1 MSLALPCSC
10 GRERD
15 YFDNVFDPA
24 LKAAGS
30 SIEYLGELA
39 QSDRD
44 TLLSTSS
51 AALMPGAWPEP
62 FGLVAIEALAGVC
75 ASSSTKTLPEVG
87 SNTIR
92 PSR

>member
-1 MSLALPCSC
+1 MRDGILMSLALPCSC

-44 TLLSTSS
+44 TLLSTSY
-51 AALMPGAWPEP
+51 AALMPAPGR
-62 FGLVAIEALAGVC
+62 
-75 ASSSTKTLPEVG
+75 SHSG
-87 SNTIR
+87 SC
-92 PSR
+92 PSRRSHVPRR